1 MIVNFAKINIDMKYI
16 ITFITL
22 NLILLN
28 SNAQSIFDKKTND
41 NFAYEING
49 EIAGLKD
56 SSVILGYYFEDNQ
69 YAKDTAIVNNGKF
82 SSQDLNH

>member
-28 SNAQSIFDKKTND
+28 SNAQSIFDIKNK
-41 NFAYEING
+41 
-49 EIAGLKD
+49 
-56 SSVILGYYFEDNQ
+56 
-69 YAKDTAIVNNGKF
+69 
-82 SSQDLNH
+82 